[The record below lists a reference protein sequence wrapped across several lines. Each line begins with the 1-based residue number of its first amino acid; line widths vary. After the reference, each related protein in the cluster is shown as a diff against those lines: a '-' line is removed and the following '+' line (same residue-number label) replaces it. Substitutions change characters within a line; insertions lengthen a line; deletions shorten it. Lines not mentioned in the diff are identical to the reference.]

1 MSSQSNAASS
11 SSTLR
16 TVFGRWGKVAFAERD
31 LEAQTIVGAREHFL
45 DIALPAPPA
54 AYTHA
59 PRTLPSQTEVDEEEG
74 TDPVDDFFGVV
85 RPSHPLRPVAG
96 SQDSRHDAAHALV
109 HHDDVPPPYTYASEP
124 PAYSRVAEYPTLAMY
139 LFKLGF
145 RKSLLY
151 VVERKLR
158 RSSLP
163 YSLPAVLASRRPHP
177 HLAAPRAGG
186 LGALQDGGGEAGA
199 DRDDAARGG
208 QVGEAMPARALRVRS
223 CRACGRFDCGLREA
237 VMNAVYTKKTRPSS
251 FAPACHL
258 YLSSSSGV
266 VSLLSPT
273 FAYRPHSP
281 RVPPDLHLD

>member
-145 RKSLLY
+145 LFPLFWLAGALILISPLRAPEDWELSKTEAERQELIETMRRAEVKWAKRCLLALSVFAVAVL
-151 VVERKLR
+151 VVVLTVVFVR
-158 RSSLP
+158 RS
-163 YSLPAVLASRRPHP
+163 
-177 HLAAPRAGG
+177 
-186 LGALQDGGGEAGA
+186 
-199 DRDDAARGG
+199 
-208 QVGEAMPARALRVRS
+208 
-223 CRACGRFDCGLREA
+223 
-237 VMNAVYTKKTRPSS
+237 
-251 FAPACHL
+251 
-258 YLSSSSGV
+258 
-266 VSLLSPT
+266 
-273 FAYRPHSP
+273 
-281 RVPPDLHLD
+281 